1 MRISQ
6 PQGSTDIR
14 FPPPGRICP
23 PWVPLSAASWGQRV
37 PNLPVVIFIFFFFF
51 FCNSSVPPRC
61 SRPKDVANAHIDAG
75 NDAVLHTLLRYTCNP
90 GYKRKAGTSSLIQCI
105 LRDGSAEPEW
115 THTTLQCIRDPALP
129 PLTPSPELPTTPCDR
144 MTHRGTTDV
153 SRNSSPL
160 PAATS
165 GPLDAASQQSPVPPA
180 PDGPS
185 PETAM
190 PPEMS
195 PPLDASTPGEG
206 MALGTTMVPAAP
218 ADRATVS
225 IETLASSIG
234 LPVLVVAGV
243 VACCCWRRK
252 RRTGQDYVQTVTA
265 IPMVAPA
272 AENEEIL
279 LPGIFPTG

>member
-1 MRISQ
+1 MARPVLPLLSGIVA
-6 PQGSTDIR
+6 
-14 FPPPGRICP
+14 FLL
-23 PWVPLSAASWGQRV
+23 PWAVADT
-37 PNLPVVIFIFFFFF
+37 
-51 FCNSSVPPRC
+51 VPPRC

-115 THTTLQCIRDPALP
+115 THTTLQCIR
-129 PLTPSPELPTTPCDR
+129 
-144 MTHRGTTDV
+144 TTDV

-165 GPLDAASQQSPVPPA
+165 GPLDAASQSPVPPA

-234 LPVLVVAGV
+234 KLGKKLILASRGLFSLFFSLKVLFGAVGGLYHGQFILH
-243 VACCCWRRK
+243 RRGTPPRK
-252 RRTGQDYVQTVTA
+252 DTA
-265 IPMVAPA
+265 PKF
-272 AENEEIL
+272 
-279 LPGIFPTG
+279 LPGEGRAPL